1 MARDRHER
9 REPWIGTRGQ
19 LACAADI
26 CVAEE
31 RADEMRWALECGD
44 VTRTPIGLRDH
55 PPLGYVTRMMHPCR

>member
-1 MARDRHER
+1 MAS
-9 REPWIGTRGQ
+9 
-19 LACAADI
+19 AADL

-55 PPLGYVTRMMHPCR
+55 PPSGYVTRMMHPCR